1 MRESNVDFQIGD
13 LTFNFSI
20 LLIQNTSGDILPKKN
35 ISKFSWAKVVFFFS
49 LQSERVLLSKK
60 FRWKKSCAFFLMLSY

>member
-49 LQSERVLLSKK
+49 AIRTSFIK
-60 FRWKKSCAFFLMLSY
+60 